1 MNTDRLYGM
10 VAKDPETMRRAMYD
24 VVVKLQDQPE
34 VQLQATAI
42 CLLAMCKALNVDV
55 RRLLVSTE
63 RMAEDV
69 RSPFTSHFAALEAY
83 AREQM
88 R

>member
-10 VAKDPETMRRAMYD
+10 VARDPHAMRMAMYD

-34 VQLQATAI
+34 VQLQATAM
-42 CLLAMCKALNVDV
+42 CLLAMCRALGVDV
-55 RRLLVSTE
+55 RKLLVATE
-63 RMAEDV
+63 RMVDDV
-69 RSPFTSHFAALEAY
+69 ESPFTSHFRALEAY

>member
-10 VAKDPETMRRAMYD
+10 VATDPHSMRMAMYD

-42 CLLAMCKALNVDV
+42 CLLAMCRALGVNVRD
-55 RRLLVSTE
+55 LLTSTE
-63 RMAEDV
+63 RMTRDV
-69 RSPFTSHFAALEAY
+69 ESPFTSHFKALEAY

>member
-1 MNTDRLYGM
+1 MNTDKLYGM
-10 VAKDPETMRRAMYD
+10 IARDPETMRKAMYN
-24 VVVKLQDQPE
+24 VVVQLQDQPE

-42 CLLAMCKALNVDV
+42 CLLAMCRALRVDV
-55 RRLLVSTE
+55 RKLLASTE
-63 RMAEDV
+63 QMTRDV
-69 RSPFTSHFAALEAY
+69 ESPFTSHFKALEAY

>member
-1 MNTDRLYGM
+1 MNTDKLYGM
-10 VAKDPETMRRAMYD
+10 AARDPDTLRRGMYG
-24 VVVKLQDQPE
+24 VVDKLQDQPE

-42 CLLAMCKALNVDV
+42 CLHAMCSALGVDM
-55 RRLLVSTE
+55 RRLLASTE
-63 RMAEDV
+63 QMTRDV
-69 RSPFTSHFAALEAY
+69 ESPFTSHFKALEAY

>member
-1 MNTDRLYGM
+1 MNTDKLYGM
-10 VAKDPETMRRAMYD
+10 IARDPETMRKAMYN
-24 VVVKLQDQPE
+24 VVVLLQDQPE

-42 CLLAMCKALNVDV
+42 CLLAMCRALGVDV
-55 RRLLVSTE
+55 RKLLNSTE
-63 RMAEDV
+63 QMTRDV
-69 RSPFTSHFAALEAY
+69 ESPFTSHFNALEAY

>member
-1 MNTDRLYGM
+1 MNTDRLFGM
-10 VAKDPETMRRAMYD
+10 VARDPETMRKAMYN

-42 CLLAMCKALNVDV
+42 CLLAMCQALNVDV
-55 RRLLVSTE
+55 RRLLTS
-63 RMAEDV
+63 AEQMTRDV
-69 RSPFTSHFAALEAY
+69 ESPFTSHFKALEAY

>member
-1 MNTDRLYGM
+1 MNTDKLYGLP
-10 VAKDPETMRRAMYD
+10 AADPEMLRRAMYD
-24 VVVKLQDQPE
+24 VVVKLQDQPQ
-34 VQLQATAI
+34 VQLQATAM
-42 CLLAMCKALNVDV
+42 CLLAMCRALNVDV

-63 RMAEDV
+63 NMIGDV
-69 RSPFTSHFAALEAY
+69 ESPFTSHFRALEAY

>member
-10 VAKDPETMRRAMYD
+10 IARDPESLRKAMYG
-24 VVVKLQDQPE
+24 VVDKLQDQPE

-42 CLLAMCKALNVDV
+42 CLLAMCSALGVDV
-55 RRLLVSTE
+55 RKLLTSTE
-63 RMAEDV
+63 QMARDV
-69 RSPFTSHFAALEAY
+69 ESPFTSHFAALEAY
-83 AREQM
+83 ARGMM